1 MTMHVHT
8 QLCSYVSEIPKDAYA
23 TLSQNLIGHLAH
35 SQECCKLI
43 GLYWKILRRRLRTL
57 TGHFRKEIKTDYIA
71 HVKRQALSTAT
82 RAMVNQNIWN

>member
-1 MTMHVHT
+1 MIT
-8 QLCSYVSEIPKDAYA
+8 LELSSYVSEIPNDAHT

-57 TGHFRKEIKTDYIA
+57 TGHFRKEIKTDHFA
-71 HVKRQALSTAT
+71 LVKRQALITAT